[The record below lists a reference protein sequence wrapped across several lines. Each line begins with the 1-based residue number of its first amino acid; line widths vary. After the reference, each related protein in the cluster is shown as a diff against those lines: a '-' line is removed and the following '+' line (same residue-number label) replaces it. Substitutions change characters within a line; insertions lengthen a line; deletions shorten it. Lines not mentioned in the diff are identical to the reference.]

1 MVNLDLFLFFQGLF
15 NLDANHFTVTYS
27 VEFVLLTKIL
37 LLVVVKQCTYGI
49 SWMKLTARINFLRFE
64 QEKLHQVVKKVRLL
78 YNLISNC
85 PGERMVDNAKLLE
98 LLASVSLPPA
108 KFPMQCSQIYRAL
121 LVLELSKNEQKVKKK
136 NEITQKRRNIQNR
149 MLRQVAATHEYR

>member
-37 LLVVVKQCTYGI
+37 QLVVVKQCTYGI
-49 SWMKLTARINFLRFE
+49 SRMKLTARINFLRFE

-85 PGERMVDNAKLLE
+85 PAERMVDNCKIVRAT
-98 LLASVSLPPA
+98 SVSLPPA
-108 KFPMQCSQIYRAL
+108 KFPMQCSQIYIGL
-121 LVLELSKNEQKVKKK
+121 CWFWNYQKTNKK
-136 NEITQKRRNIQNR
+136 
-149 MLRQVAATHEYR
+149 